1 MLPSELELHRHVV
14 IGPDPAHLG
23 PSRSERRPTDETH
36 PTNVRTQIERVHV
49 EVLQGWQISDIGGL
63 RPAADDLG
71 LLERLVGH
79 LCDWTRRCHLLHGK
93 SSKTMKLPNHS
104 SL

>member
-1 MLPSELELHRHVV
+1 MVHRARSNPEDIQRWLQRRGNALLPSELELHRHVV

-49 EVLQGWQISDIGGL
+49 EVLQGW
-63 RPAADDLG
+63 
-71 LLERLVGH
+71 
-79 LCDWTRRCHLLHGK
+79 
-93 SSKTMKLPNHS
+93 
-104 SL
+104 